1 MLLPFFEWCEATTLG
16 VVIRE
21 SLWLFPVIEALHL
34 LALAT
39 IGGAVLIVDLRL
51 LGFGLR
57 SQPIIKVAQEA
68 RPWLL
73 GSLSAILLTGVMLFV
88 SEALKCYYNPAFWFK
103 MGSLALAILFTSTVH
118 RTAVL
123 SEDTESRPV
132 QARLVAVVSVLLW
145 TGVGVGGRAIG
156 FY

>member
-1 MLLPFFEWCEATTLG
+1 M
-16 VVIRE
+16 VIRE
-21 SLWLFPVIEALHL
+21 SLWLFPVIESLHL

-57 SQPIIKVAQEA
+57 SQTIIKVAQEA

-73 GSLSAILLTGVMLFV
+73 GSLAAIVLTGAMLFV
-88 SEALKCYYNPAFWFK
+88 SEALNYYYNPAFWFK
-103 MGSLALAILFTSTVH
+103 MGSLALAILFTNTVH
-118 RTAVL
+118 RTVVL
-123 SEDTESRPV
+123 SEDTESRPA